1 MTSLSAVDTLD
12 NTLGALFNGVIVGAA
27 LWGVGSLQLYIYF
40 YKFPKDRLLLKS
52 TVLAAWIFDSV
63 HQALISHIIYYYLV
77 QHFFDPAALEHYVW
91 SQNYQ
96 PLFEALTGFIVQS
109 FFVYRIFTLSKGSY
123 ILTAIPSLL
132 VIAKLAC
139 SLSYVGQ
146 GSRLTTTTQFVHDL
160 RPISEAIN
168 GVTAAGDIT
177 ITILLCWLLYHSR
190 TSISRTNYVI
200 NRLILYT
207 VNTGALTSICAIITL
222 ILAHTMP
229 TNLIYGPLYYII
241 ARLYVNS
248 MLATLNARSALQS
261 KLGDVVTLSN
271 IPASKAE
278 LPVTAGN
285 HFVAFTPSNG
295 KPTASLEFTTDG
307 ENNIQSF
314 LP

>member
-1 MTSLSAVDTLD
+1 MTSSSAVPALD
-12 NTLGALFNGVIVGAA
+12 NTFGALLDGVIVGAA

-40 YKFPKDRLLLKS
+40 YNFPKDRLFLKS
-52 TVLAAWIFDSV
+52 MVLAAWVFDSV
-63 HQALISHIIYYYLV
+63 HQALISHIVYYYLV

-96 PLFEALTGFIVQS
+96 PIFEALTAFIVQS

-123 ILTAIPSLL
+123 ILTAVPSLL

-139 SLSYVGQ
+139 QLAYVGQ
-146 GSRLTTTTQFVHDL
+146 GSRLTTTTQLVQDL
-160 RPISEAIN
+160 HPISEAIN

-229 TNLIYGPLYYII
+229 TNLIYGAFYYII

-261 KLGDVVTLSN
+261 KLGDVLTLSN
-271 IPASKAE
+271 IPPSNAQSS
-278 LPVTAGN
+278 LTAGS
-285 HFVAFTPSNG
+285 HSVAFAPSTG
-295 KPTASLEFTTDG
+295 KPTASLEFTTTG
-307 ENNIQSF
+307 YAKNLEAV
-314 LP
+314 